1 MQNPAP
7 HIAVVGAGPVGLA
20 LALHAA
26 RVLPA
31 ARITVFDARP
41 AERDVAADPRTLA
54 LSLGSVQFLQRL
66 VDWTPPQAIAEVQ
79 VSQQPPSFG
88 DAEVHIRAAELGVP
102 LLGAV
107 IDAVGNY
114 NSLFFSM
121 IITAALSLI
130 PIALLFRY
138 SKLLKKPETVQV
150 TEE

>member
-1 MQNPAP
+1 METGASDVA
-7 HIAVVGAGPVGLA
+7 HSGAGTSA
-20 LALHAA
+20 
-26 RVLPA
+26 
-31 ARITVFDARP
+31 
-41 AERDVAADPRTLA
+41 
-54 LSLGSVQFLQRL
+54 SQ
-66 VDWTPPQAIAEVQ
+66 PQASMRVPVA
-79 VSQQPPSFG
+79 PATG
-88 DAEVHIRAAELGVP
+88 AASTAATGAAI
-102 LLGAV
+102 GAV